1 MHARHSKL
9 AHLVAGPSFFLALA
23 AFPLASIPY
32 QTRCGFGLLL
42 WMSWWWVS
50 EAVPLAVTGF
60 LPLVAASLFDFVP
73 VAQVLPA
80 YAEELIVLLLG
91 ANVLSTVWSRWGLDR
106 RIAMVSLIGV
116 GTSTRR
122 QILVWFSMAMLL
134 SAVLPNVVVA
144 AAMIP
149 IILAMLRF
157 IGIDDVGKSPFATSL
172 LIAVAWGTSVGGFW
186 TPLGGAPNL
195 LTIKFLKDSVTQHEI
210 LFSTWVMHMLPL
222 SVATGVAS
230 LAFMSTV
237 FKPEITHVEGT
248 REFFSA
254 ELRSLGPMS
263 VPEKWGLALFLTG
276 MFLAFT
282 RQFYAAVLPG
292 FNPAYAFLTCAV
304 LCFVLRHGG
313 EPLVTWKYAQQHM
326 EWGLFYL
333 FAGGTALGVILSQ
346 TGAANFTADLLA
358 PLAGNGGFASVL
370 IFSLMAMVV
379 TQITSN
385 TAAVA
390 IIVPITIATF
400 QSLGTN
406 PIPFVYITSAA
417 ANCGLM
423 LPSSAGGPAVAAGYG
438 VHLGTM
444 FTRGLW
450 LAALLWVT
458 ILVIGYLCTFYWP
471 AFSMA

>member
-1 MHARHSKL
+1 
-9 AHLVAGPSFFLALA
+9 
-23 AFPLASIPY
+23 
-32 QTRCGFGLLL
+32 
-42 WMSWWWVS
+42 
-50 EAVPLAVTGF
+50 
-60 LPLVAASLFDFVP
+60 
-73 VAQVLPA
+73 
-80 YAEELIVLLLG
+80 
-91 ANVLSTVWSRWGLDR
+91 
-106 RIAMVSLIGV
+106 
-116 GTSTRR
+116 
-122 QILVWFSMAMLL
+122 
-134 SAVLPNVVVA
+134 
-144 AAMIP
+144 
-149 IILAMLRF
+149 
-157 IGIDDVGKSPFATSL
+157 
-172 LIAVAWGTSVGGFW
+172 VGGFW

-210 LFSTWVMHMLPL
+210 LFSTWVVRMLPL
-222 SVATGVAS
+222 SMATGVAA
-230 LAFMSTV
+230 LAFMSTA
-237 FKPEITHVEGT
+237 FKPEMTHVEGT

-292 FNPAYAFLTCAV
+292 FNPAYSFLTCAV
-304 LCFVLRHGG
+304 LCFVLRHRG

-346 TGAANFTADLLA
+346 TGAAKFTADLLA
-358 PLAGNGGFASVL
+358 PLAGNGGFASVF

-390 IIVPITIATF
+390 IIVPITISTF

-406 PIPFVYITSAA
+406 PIPFVYITTAA

-423 LPSSAGGPAVAAGYG
+423 LPSSAGGPAIAAGYG

-450 LAALLWVT
+450 LAALLWLM
-458 ILVIGYLCTFYWP
+458 ILVIGYLCALYWP
-471 AFSMA
+471 AFGTA